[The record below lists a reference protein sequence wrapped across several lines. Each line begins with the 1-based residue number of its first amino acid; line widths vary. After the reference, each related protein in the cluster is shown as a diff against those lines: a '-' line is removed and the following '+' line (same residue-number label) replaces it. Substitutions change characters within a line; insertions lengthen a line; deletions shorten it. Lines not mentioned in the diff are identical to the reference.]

1 MFYKTLLVMIAI
13 IFVALV
19 LFGSRLNVPPW
30 AITGL
35 FLLVCPLSMAFMHG
49 GHDHGNGSN
58 EAKKDEKD
66 GQHKH

>member
-1 MFYKTLLVMIAI
+1 MLYKTLLIMVAI

-49 GHDHGNGSN
+49 GHGHGGN
-58 EAKKDEKD
+58 ESDKDDKNS
-66 GQHKH
+66 QHKH